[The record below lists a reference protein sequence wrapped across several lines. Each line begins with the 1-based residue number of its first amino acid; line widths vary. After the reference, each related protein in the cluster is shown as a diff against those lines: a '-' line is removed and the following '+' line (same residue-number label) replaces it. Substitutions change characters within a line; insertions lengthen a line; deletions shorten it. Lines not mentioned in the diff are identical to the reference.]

1 MTEAETRALPTTLPP
16 PADAARSAMAMPLLA
31 PLLPDWVHVSEMDP
45 AMADSATL
53 LPEERTFVAVAVERR
68 CREFA
73 AGRSLARSLLATLGK
88 EAPLRREAD
97 GRPAWPPG
105 IVGSITHC
113 ETLAAVAVASA
124 DDCTGI
130 GIGIDI
136 EANRP
141 LPQGVARRTLS
152 EREQQW
158 IRRSDPRLAAE
169 TLLRVF
175 CAKEALYKA
184 IYPLARC
191 VLPLNALTV
200 ERSTRNEGF
209 IARLGIEVG
218 PFPKDA
224 QLEGRWAIRRGHV
237 AAAVVIRPARPW
249 PASR

>member
-1 MTEAETRALPTTLPP
+1 MTETETRALPTTLPP
-16 PADAARSAMAMPLLA
+16 PTDAARSAMAMPLFA

-53 LPEERTFVAVAVERR
+53 LPEERTFVAVAVGRR
-68 CREFA
+68 RREFA
-73 AGRSLARSLLATLGK
+73 AGRSLARSLLASLGK
-88 EAPLRREAD
+88 EAPLCREAD

-113 ETLAAVAVASA
+113 TTLAAVALAST
-124 DDCTGI
+124 DDCA
-130 GIGIDI
+130 GIGIDV

-141 LPQGVARRTLS
+141 LPQGVARLILS
-152 EREQQW
+152 EQEQRW

-191 VLPLNALTV
+191 ALPPQALIV
-200 ERSTRNEGF
+200 ERSARNDSF
-209 IARLGIEVG
+209 VARLAVEGT
-218 PFPKDA
+218 PFPKDML
-224 QLEGRWAIRRGHV
+224 LEGRWAARRGHV
-237 AAAVVIRPARPW
+237 AAAVVIKLA
-249 PASR
+249 